1 MSFVTAGDTTDM
13 VDSMVTQV
21 DQHWHDVN
29 ALLAETKQKVTTTVA
44 LKQFYDELT
53 TLQQIVD
60 GYEKWIRNEGSISDE
75 AMEICRQLEQ
85 CRVSGGE
92 GGCHM

>member
-1 MSFVTAGDTTDM
+1 MDI
-13 VDSMVTQV
+13 VDSVVTQV
-21 DQHWHDVN
+21 DKHWHDMN
-29 ALLAETKQKVTTTVA
+29 TLLAETKQKVTANVA

-60 GYEKWIRNEGSISDE
+60 GYERWIHNEDSVSDE

-85 CRVSGGE
+85 CRVSGTGTQAMA
-92 GGCHM
+92 CKAVASATR